1 MKNEKYYLRKYRLL
15 TCALLIIYLSLVAV
29 VCLNVESNTVMML
42 CAMGM
47 GVVSFFATRIIIRKV
62 ILSVLMDDLDAPL
75 FRKIVKKGKFAG
87 FQLWSE
93 YYCGNFGNV
102 VELCRKKLADPKAAK
117 KGRYMYLGRLA
128 AVYYAMGDS
137 ESLQTVCQEVEEYLK
152 TEKPSVKS
160 KQAAYIK
167 PFDFYNAYLAGDW
180 ETCEKLEERQTKS
193 NLDRMAW
200 VNSHARL
207 ALAKGD
213 LERAKELFEEARQ
226 APNLCY
232 AACAEEGL
240 RAIEEGTPYGEGLE
254 PLATTEDFYI
264 IYPAKVIK
272 FFRYVWVVCC
282 ILAVILLWVSAGLE
296 LYAKKEAER
305 QEELQNQQKNELNLE
320 KFQQLDQNRAESEK
334 NKAEYEKYK
343 EKLRLLVEKDYD
355 NVEILNTFSIEKEGK
370 LQDTMFLFKTDK
382 GLCLATIYIYTNDKD
397 TYYYQ
402 VQTILPISA
411 LEDPYMVRD
420 FNFDCVTTDTTVAMR
435 FCSNKIS
442 FPTSALGYLQTTVNG
457 KTVYLILLSVEE
469 KA

>member
-1 MKNEKYYLRKYRLL
+1 MKNEKYYLKKYRLL
-15 TCALLIIYLSLVAV
+15 ICALLIICISFMAV
-29 VCLNVESNTVMML
+29 VYLNVESNTVMML
-42 CAMGM
+42 CCIVIALVG
-47 GVVSFFATRIIIRKV
+47 FFAARIIMRKV
-62 ILSVLMDDLDAPL
+62 ILSVLMDDLNAPL

-87 FQLWSE
+87 LQLWSE

-102 VELCRKKLADPKAAK
+102 VELCRKKLADSKAAK

-137 ESLQTVCQEVEEYLK
+137 ENLQAVCQEVEEYLK

-167 PFDFYNAYLAGDW
+167 LFDFYNAYLAGDW

-213 LERAKELFEEARQ
+213 VARAKELFEEALQ

-232 AACAEEGL
+232 AACADEGL

-254 PLATTEDFYI
+254 PLATTEDFYV
-264 IYPAKVIK
+264 IYPAKAVGI
-272 FFRYVWVVCC
+272 FRRLGIVCC
-282 ILAVILLWVSAGLE
+282 VLGVILLWVSAGLE
-296 LYAKKEAER
+296 LMEIREAER
-305 QEELQNQQKNELNLE
+305 AKEAQGQQGRESNLQKLNQLK
-320 KFQQLDQNRAESEK
+320 QN
-334 NKAEYEKYK
+334 NEKYERHK
-343 EKLRLLVEKDYD
+343 EKLRVLFEKEYD
-355 NVEILNTFSIEKEGK
+355 NVEVLSTFSIEHNGDM
-370 LQDTMFLFKTDK
+370 LDTLCLFKTDDT
-382 GLCLATIYIYTNDKD
+382 LFLASTYIYTGDED

-402 VQTILPISA
+402 VQTTLPLSA
-411 LEDPYMVRD
+411 LEEPYMVRD
-420 FNFDCVTTDTTVAMR
+420 FHFDCVTSDMTAEVR
-435 FCSNKIS
+435 FCLNAVS
-442 FPTSALGYLQTTVNG
+442 FPTSALGYLRFDVNE
-457 KTVYLILLSVEE
+457 KTVYFVFLSAQG

>member
-1 MKNEKYYLRKYRLL
+1 MKNEKYYLKKYRLL
-15 TCALLIIYLSLVAV
+15 ICALLIICISFMAV
-29 VCLNVESNTVMML
+29 VYLNVESNTVMML
-42 CAMGM
+42 CYIVIALVG
-47 GVVSFFATRIIIRKV
+47 FFATRIIIRKV
-62 ILSVLMDDLDAPL
+62 ILSVLMDDLNAPL
-75 FRKIVKKGKFAG
+75 FRRIVKKGKFAG
-87 FQLWSE
+87 LQLWSE

-137 ESLQTVCQEVEEYLK
+137 ESLQAVCQEVEEYLK

-167 PFDFYNAYLAGDW
+167 LFDFYNAYLAGDW

-200 VNSHARL
+200 VNSQARL

-213 LERAKELFEEARQ
+213 VDRAKELFEEARQ

-264 IYPAKVIK
+264 IYLAKAIK
-272 FFRYVWVVCC
+272 FFHRVWVVCC
-282 ILAVILLWVSAGLE
+282 VLLVILLWVSAGLE

-305 QEELQNQQKNELNLE
+305 QEALQIQREEERRRKRE
-320 KFQQLDQNRAESEK
+320 
-334 NKAEYEKYK
+334 EYEEKYRVLI
-343 EKLRLLVEKDYD
+343 ENDYD
-355 NVEILNTFSIEKEGK
+355 GVKILDCFTLKCGDETADSMIICEADDGLLIVSTYVYKGEEQPQYESQVYLSKYLFPMGEEIPWDL
-370 LQDTMFLFKTDK
+370 D
-382 GLCLATIYIYTNDKD
+382 
-397 TYYYQ
+397 
-402 VQTILPISA
+402 
-411 LEDPYMVRD
+411 
-420 FNFDCVTTDTTVAMR
+420 FDCVVSDYSIRVVFYSQEQGIPENALEVRFVEACDTPLYVA
-435 FCSNKIS
+435 F
-442 FPTSALGYLQTTVNG
+442 F
-457 KTVYLILLSVEE
+457 LIE
-469 KA
+469 

>member
-1 MKNEKYYLRKYRLL
+1 MKNEKYYLKKYRLL
-15 TCALLIIYLSLVAV
+15 ICALLIICISFMAV
-29 VCLNVESNTVMML
+29 VYLNVESNTVMML
-42 CAMGM
+42 CCIVIALVG
-47 GVVSFFATRIIIRKV
+47 FFATRIIIRKV
-62 ILSVLMDDLDAPL
+62 ILSVLMDDLNAPL

-87 FQLWSE
+87 LQLWSE

-160 KQAAYIK
+160 KQAAHIK
-167 PFDFYNAYLAGDW
+167 LFDFYNAYLAGDW

-213 LERAKELFEEARQ
+213 VDRAKELFEEARQ

-254 PLATTEDFYI
+254 PLATTEDFYV
-264 IYPAKVIK
+264 IYPAKAIK
-272 FFRYVWVVCC
+272 FFHRVWVVCC
-282 ILAVILLWVSAGLE
+282 VLLVILLWVSAGLE

-305 QEELQNQQKNELNLE
+305 QEELQIQREEERRRKRE
-320 KFQQLDQNRAESEK
+320 
-334 NKAEYEKYK
+334 EYEEKYRVLI
-343 EKLRLLVEKDYD
+343 ENDYD
-355 NVEILNTFSIEKEGK
+355 GVKILDCFTLKCGDETADSMIICEADDGLLIASTYVYEGEE
-370 LQDTMFLFKTDK
+370 QPQ
-382 GLCLATIYIYTNDKD
+382 YES
-397 TYYYQ
+397 Q
-402 VQTILPISA
+402 
-411 LEDPYMVRD
+411 
-420 FNFDCVTTDTTVAMR
+420 
-435 FCSNKIS
+435 
-442 FPTSALGYLQTTVNG
+442 
-457 KTVYLILLSVEE
+457 VYLSKYLFP
-469 KA
+469 KHNKQYKWYKK

>member
-1 MKNEKYYLRKYRLL
+1 MKNEKYYLKKYRLL
-15 TCALLIIYLSLVAV
+15 ICALLIICISFMSV
-29 VCLNVESNTVMML
+29 VYLNVESNTVMML
-42 CAMGM
+42 CCIVIALVG
-47 GVVSFFATRIIIRKV
+47 FFATRIIIRKV
-62 ILSVLMDDLDAPL
+62 ILSVLMDDLNAPL

-87 FQLWSE
+87 LQLWSE

-152 TEKPSVKS
+152 TEKPSIKS

-167 PFDFYNAYLAGDW
+167 LFDFYNAYLAGDW

-213 LERAKELFEEARQ
+213 VDRAKELFEEARQ

-272 FFRYVWVVCC
+272 FFRRVWVVCC

-305 QEELQNQQKNELNLE
+305 QEELQIQREEERRRKRE
-320 KFQQLDQNRAESEK
+320 
-334 NKAEYEKYK
+334 EYEEKYRVLI
-343 EKLRLLVEKDYD
+343 ENDYD
-355 NVEILNTFSIEKEGK
+355 GVKILDCFTLKCGDETADSMIICEADDGLLIVSTYVYKGEEQPQYESQVYLSKYLFPMGEEIPWNL
-370 LQDTMFLFKTDK
+370 D
-382 GLCLATIYIYTNDKD
+382 
-397 TYYYQ
+397 
-402 VQTILPISA
+402 
-411 LEDPYMVRD
+411 
-420 FNFDCVTTDTTVAMR
+420 FDCVVSDYSIRVVFYSQEQGIPENA
-435 FCSNKIS
+435 
-442 FPTSALGYLQTTVNG
+442 
-457 KTVYLILLSVEE
+457 LSVRSVEAYE
-469 KA
+469 TPLHIAFFLID

>member
-1 MKNEKYYLRKYRLL
+1 MKNEKYYLKKYRLL
-15 TCALLIIYLSLVAV
+15 ICALLIICISFMAV
-29 VCLNVESNTVMML
+29 VYLNVESNTVMML
-42 CAMGM
+42 CYIVIALVG
-47 GVVSFFATRIIIRKV
+47 FFATRIIFRKV
-62 ILSVLMDDLDAPL
+62 ILSVLMDDLNAPL

-87 FQLWSE
+87 LQLWSE

-137 ESLQTVCQEVEEYLK
+137 ESLQAVCQEVEKYLK

-213 LERAKELFEEARQ
+213 VDRAKELFEEARQ

-232 AACAEEGL
+232 AACADEGL

-254 PLATTEDFYI
+254 PLATTEDFYV

-272 FFRYVWVVCC
+272 FFHRVWVVCC
-282 ILAVILLWVSAGLE
+282 ILAVILLWVSAAIE
-296 LYAKKEAER
+296 LQEIREAER
-305 QEELQNQQKNELNLE
+305 AKEA
-320 KFQQLDQNRAESEK
+320 QNRQTTELDRQK
-334 NKAEYEKYK
+334 LNQLKQNDEKYERHK
-343 EKLRLLVEKDYD
+343 EKLRVLFEEKYN
-355 NVEILNTFSIEKEGK
+355 NVEILSTFSIEKDGDM
-370 LQDTMFLFKTDK
+370 LDSLCLFKTDDT
-382 GLCLATIYIYTNDKD
+382 LFLASTYIYTGDKD

-402 VQTILPISA
+402 VQTTLPLSA
-411 LEDPYMVRD
+411 LEEPYMVRD
-420 FNFDCVTTDTTVAMR
+420 FNFDCVTSDMTAEVR
-435 FCSNKIS
+435 FCLNAVS
-442 FPTSALGYLQTTVNG
+442 FPTSALGYLRFDVNE
-457 KTVYLILLSVEE
+457 KTVYFVFLSAQE

>member
-1 MKNEKYYLRKYRLL
+1 MKNEKYYLQKYRLL
-15 TCALLIIYLSLVAV
+15 ICALLIICISFMAV
-29 VCLNVESNTVMML
+29 VYLNVESNTVMML
-42 CAMGM
+42 CCIVIALVG
-47 GVVSFFATRIIIRKV
+47 FFATRIIIRKV
-62 ILSVLMDDLDAPL
+62 ILSVLMDDLNAPL

-87 FQLWSE
+87 LQLWSE

-167 PFDFYNAYLAGDW
+167 LFDFYNAYLAGDW

-213 LERAKELFEEARQ
+213 VDRAKELFEEARQ

-240 RAIEEGTPYGEGLE
+240 RAIEEGRPYGEGFE
-254 PLATTEDFYI
+254 PLSVTDDFYVM
-264 IYPAKVIK
+264 YPTKVAE
-272 FFRYVWVVCC
+272 FFRRVSIVCFV
-282 ILAVILLWVSAGLE
+282 IAIILLWVVAGLE
-296 LYAKKEAER
+296 LQAMKEAER
-305 QEELQNQQKNELNLE
+305 LEELQNQQSKVPDPQKGQQLSQNLE
-320 KFQQLDQNRAESEK
+320 K
-334 NKAEYEKYK
+334 YE
-343 EKLRLLVEKDYD
+343 EHIGKLGVMLQTDYD
-355 NVEILNTFSIEKEGK
+355 NATVLKVLNLLNNSNEILES
-370 LQDTMFLFKTDK
+370 MFLFRDDENIF
-382 GLCLATIYIYTNDKD
+382 LATCYILGENTD
-397 TYYYQ
+397 TYYYR
-402 VQTILPISA
+402 VQATLPLNA
-411 LEDPYMVRD
+411 LGEENMIRD
-420 FNFDCVTTDTTVAMR
+420 FSFACVTSESSATVR
-435 FCSNKIS
+435 FCLKMTGIP
-442 FPTSALGYLQTTVNG
+442 PTAKGYLTFDVNQ
-457 KTVYLILLSVEE
+457 KTVYFVLLSIQEE
-469 KA
+469 A

>member
-1 MKNEKYYLRKYRLL
+1 MKNEKYYLKKYRLL
-15 TCALLIIYLSLVAV
+15 ICALLIICISFMAV
-29 VCLNVESNTVMML
+29 VYLNVESSTVMML
-42 CAMGM
+42 CCIVIALVG
-47 GVVSFFATRIIIRKV
+47 FFATRIIFRKV

-87 FQLWSE
+87 LQLWSE

-137 ESLQTVCQEVEEYLK
+137 ESLQAVCQEVEKYLK
-152 TEKPSVKS
+152 TEKPSVKG

-180 ETCEKLEERQTKS
+180 ETCEKLEERQAKS

-200 VNSHARL
+200 VNSHARI

-213 LERAKELFEEARQ
+213 VDRAKELFEEARQ

-272 FFRYVWVVCC
+272 FFLCVWVVCC

-305 QEELQNQQKNELNLE
+305 QEELQIQREEEQRRKRE
-320 KFQQLDQNRAESEK
+320 
-334 NKAEYEKYK
+334 EYEEKYRVLI
-343 EKLRLLVEKDYD
+343 ENDYD
-355 NVEILNTFSIEKEGK
+355 GVKILDCFTLKCGDETADSMIICEADDGLLIVSTYVYKGEEQPQYESQVYLSKYLFPMGEEIPWDL
-370 LQDTMFLFKTDK
+370 D
-382 GLCLATIYIYTNDKD
+382 
-397 TYYYQ
+397 
-402 VQTILPISA
+402 
-411 LEDPYMVRD
+411 
-420 FNFDCVTTDTTVAMR
+420 FDCVVSDYSIRVVFYNQEQGIPENALAVRFVEAYDTPLYVA
-435 FCSNKIS
+435 F
-442 FPTSALGYLQTTVNG
+442 F
-457 KTVYLILLSVEE
+457 LIE
-469 KA
+469 

>member
-1 MKNEKYYLRKYRLL
+1 MKNEKYYLKKYRLL
-15 TCALLIIYLSLVAV
+15 ICALLIICISFMAV
-29 VCLNVESNTVMML
+29 VYLNVESNTVMML
-42 CAMGM
+42 CCIVIALVG
-47 GVVSFFATRIIIRKV
+47 FFATRIIIRKV
-62 ILSVLMDDLDAPL
+62 ILSVLMDDLNAPL

-87 FQLWSE
+87 LQLWSE

-102 VELCRKKLADPKAAK
+102 VELCRKKLTDPKAAK

-167 PFDFYNAYLAGDW
+167 LFDFYNAYLAGDW
-180 ETCEKLEERQTKS
+180 ETCEKIEERQTKS

-213 LERAKELFEEARQ
+213 VDRAKELFEEARQ

-272 FFRYVWVVCC
+272 FFRCVLVVCC

-305 QEELQNQQKNELNLE
+305 QEELQIQREEERRRKRE
-320 KFQQLDQNRAESEK
+320 
-334 NKAEYEKYK
+334 EYEEKYRVLI
-343 EKLRLLVEKDYD
+343 ENDYD
-355 NVEILNTFSIEKEGK
+355 GVKILDCFTLKCGDETADSMIICEADDGLLIVSTYVYKGEEQPQYESQVYLSKYLFPAGEEIPWNL
-370 LQDTMFLFKTDK
+370 D
-382 GLCLATIYIYTNDKD
+382 
-397 TYYYQ
+397 
-402 VQTILPISA
+402 
-411 LEDPYMVRD
+411 
-420 FNFDCVTTDTTVAMR
+420 FDCVTSDYSIRVVFYSQEQGIPENALAVRFVEACDTPLYVA
-435 FCSNKIS
+435 F
-442 FPTSALGYLQTTVNG
+442 F
-457 KTVYLILLSVEE
+457 LIE
-469 KA
+469 

>member
-1 MKNEKYYLRKYRLL
+1 MKNEKYYLKKYRLL
-15 TCALLIIYLSLVAV
+15 ICALLAIYFALAAV
-29 VCLNVESNTVMML
+29 VYLNVESNTVMML
-42 CAMGM
+42 CCIVIGLV
-47 GVVSFFATRIIIRKV
+47 GVFATRIIFRKV
-62 ILSVLMDDLDAPL
+62 ILSVLMDDLNAPL
-75 FRKIVKKGKFAG
+75 FRKIVKRGKFAG
-87 FQLWSE
+87 LQLWSE

-137 ESLQTVCQEVEEYLK
+137 ESLQAVCQEVEKYLK
-152 TEKPSVKS
+152 TEKPSVKG

-200 VNSHARL
+200 VNSQARI

-213 LERAKELFEEARQ
+213 VDRAKELFEEARQ

-232 AACAEEGL
+232 AAFADEGL

-254 PLATTEDFYI
+254 PLATTEDFYV
-264 IYPAKVIK
+264 IYPAKVIE
-272 FFRYVWVVCC
+272 FFYRVWIVCC
-282 ILAVILLWVSAGLE
+282 ILAVILLLVSAGLE

-305 QEELQNQQKNELNLE
+305 QEEA
-320 KFQQLDQNRAESEK
+320 QNRQTTELDRQKLNQLKQNDEK
-334 NKAEYEKYK
+334 YERYK
-343 EKLRLLVEKDYD
+343 EKLRVLFEEKYN
-355 NVEILNTFSIEKEGK
+355 NVEILSTFSIEKDGEM
-370 LQDTMFLFKTDK
+370 LDTLCLFKTDDT
-382 GLCLATIYIYTNDKD
+382 LFLATIYIYTGDED

-402 VQTILPISA
+402 VQTTLPLSA
-411 LEDPYMVRD
+411 LEEPYMVRD
-420 FNFDCVTTDTTVAMR
+420 FNFDCVTSDMTAEVR
-435 FCSNKIS
+435 FCLNAVS
-442 FPTSALGYLQTTVNG
+442 FPTSALGYLRFDVNQ
-457 KTVYLILLSVEE
+457 KTVYFVLLSVQR